1 MIIYTELTSVTKL
14 LRSFLPVRENI
25 YNLFLH
31 FSKISHD
38 LTVVCKLKVMVMG
51 DEAPARAMQ

>member
-51 DEAPARAMQ
+51 DEAPA